1 MVLALE
7 LLVVLGATLLLGQMV
22 SSRLHVAPPVV
33 LLVLGALLGFVPALR
48 EARLPPEAVLLLFL
62 PALLYW
68 ESLTTSL
75 RGIRRDLRGIVLMST
90 ALVVATAAAVATTAH
105 ALGLPWGPAWVLGAA
120 VAPTDATA
128 VGVFAR
134 ALPRRNLT
142 LLRAESLVNDG
153 TALVVYGLAVGITIG
168 EEHLT
173 FGHVT
178 WLIVLSYLGGVAAG
192 ALVAWVGVVVRR
204 RVNTDPLLANLTVLL
219 TPFTA
224 YLLAELIDASGV
236 LAVVAAGLVM
246 SQAGPRMA
254 GAATRQQTEQFWSLA
269 TFVLNG
275 ALFVLVGIQAQAAV
289 RTLHGP
295 DLTRALAAVGAVSA
309 VVVAARFAFL
319 FTVPYLIRLLDRR
332 PAQRERRVAYRS
344 RIVTSM
350 CGFRGA
356 ISMALALSVPTA
368 VEDGTPFPD
377 RPVIVFV
384 TSGVIVITLV
394 VQGLLLPGVVRWA
407 RLPADTATAE
417 ERLLAEATA
426 TEEAYRALE
435 ETAARLGTD
444 PQITERTRREYESHL
459 RVVRAGG
466 SEQDADEH
474 ADILRQDRQYTDLRL
489 ALLER
494 KRATV
499 LRLRDEQTID
509 DTVLVQVQ
517 RRLDIEEIRLTGHE
531 PAE

>member
-1 MVLALE
+1 M
-7 LLVVLGATLLLGQMV
+7 
-22 SSRLHVAPPVV
+22 
-33 LLVLGALLGFVPALR
+33 
-48 EARLPPEAVLLLFL
+48 
-62 PALLYW
+62 
-68 ESLTTSL
+68 
-75 RGIRRDLRGIVLMST
+75 
-90 ALVVATAAAVATTAH
+90 
-105 ALGLPWGPAWVLGAA
+105 LGAA

-153 TALVVYGLAVGITIG
+153 TALVIYGLAVGITIG

-173 FGHVT
+173 LGHVT
-178 WLIVLSYLGGVAAG
+178 WLVALSYLGGIAAG
-192 ALVAWVGVVVRR
+192 AVVAWLGVIVRR

-219 TPFTA
+219 TPFSA
-224 YLLAELIDASGV
+224 YLLAEVIDASGV

-246 SQAGPRMA
+246 SQAGPRLA
-254 GAATRQQTEQFWSLA
+254 GAATRRQTEQFWSLA
-269 TFVLNG
+269 TFLLNG
-275 ALFVLVGIQAQAAV
+275 ALFVLVGLQAQAAV

-295 DLTRALAAVGAVSA
+295 DLTLALAAVGAVSA
-309 VVVAARFAFL
+309 VVVATRFAFL
-319 FTVPYLIRLLDRR
+319 FTVPYGIRLLDRR

-344 RIVTSM
+344 RIVTSL

-356 ISMALALSVPTA
+356 ISMALALSVPA
-368 VEDGTPFPD
+368 ALDDGTPFPD
-377 RPVIVFV
+377 RSVIVFV
-384 TSGVIVITLV
+384 TAGVIVLTLV
-394 VQGLLLPGVVRWA
+394 VQGLLLPVVVRWA
-407 RLPADTATAE
+407 RLPRDTEMGE

-426 TEEAYRALE
+426 TEEAYQALE

-459 RVVRAGG
+459 HVVRAGG
-466 SEQDADEH
+466 SEPKPGEQ
-474 ADILRQDRQYTDLRL
+474 ADILRRDRQYTDLRL

-499 LRLRDEQTID
+499 LRLRDEQAID

-517 RRLDIEEIRLTGHE
+517 RRLDIEEIRLAG
-531 PAE
+531 ADSAQ